1 MSIMTMSLPAKQLT
15 KNGTRPARTCPNRCK
30 SGSGSCRSHKR
41 AHTHGHTEVLKWE
54 SNFLPAN
61 WLCAITAV
69 KKGKKATLASV
80 IMVE

>member
-1 MSIMTMSLPAKQLT
+1 MGQNEHALAQTDASLAGVVHT
-15 KNGTRPARTCPNRCK
+15 SAR
-30 SGSGSCRSHKR
+30 
-41 AHTHGHTEVLKWE
+41 THGHTEVLKWG

-61 WLCAITAV
+61 WLCVITAV